1 VAHNRLFVSAV
12 YGHGAIVLQL
22 AVDGDRL
29 SVKPVWQNTRMK
41 NKFSSSVYHDGHIY
55 GLDEAILACVDA
67 ATGELRWK
75 GGRYGYGQLVLA
87 GNHVIVLTERG
98 ELALVR
104 ATPAAHQEVALV
116 PAIDGRTWNHP
127 AIAGGRL
134 LVRNGR
140 EMAAFDLRP

>member
-1 VAHNRLFVSAV
+1 
-12 YGHGAIVLQL
+12 
-22 AVDGDRL
+22 
-29 SVKPVWQNTRMK
+29 MK